1 VKNAKSIL
9 VVAILGGLTAVVFA
23 LPDYFDVLS
32 ATYNV
37 SGSPKLSETPC
48 SICHVS
54 EEDFGYN
61 PFGKALQG
69 KMQEAGKSSIDAEL
83 LAMLESED
91 SDGDGIANVDELKGD
106 SFPGDPAS
114 KPSGEAAASTDSS
127 ATPPAPTPGEA
138 PAKPLV
144 PKHAY
149 HGAFVHFPLAL
160 FLAGLLFDTWG
171 FVRKNRDFLMAGWYN
186 LVLAAVTAI
195 VGLASGFAAMILTR
209 LPAKGIILEHML
221 FAIGTTIAMWIMVS
235 LRVHKHD
242 QMSPG
247 TRVLYYTLA
256 AGATVML
263 SWVGHLGGIMVYG
276 E

>member
-1 VKNAKSIL
+1 MKNAKSIL
-9 VVAILGGLTAVVFA
+9 VAAVLIGTPGAVFA
-23 LPDYFDVLS
+23 LPDYLDVLS

-37 SGSPKLSETPC
+37 SASPKLSESPC

-61 PFGKALQG
+61 PFGKALQA
-69 KMQEAGKSSIDAEL
+69 KMQEAGKSSVDAEL
-83 LAMLESED
+83 LAMLESDD
-91 SDGDGIANVDELKGD
+91 SDGDGVANVDELKGD

-127 ATPPAPTPGEA
+127 ATTPAASPGEA
-138 PAKPLV
+138 PKKPLI

-195 VGLASGFAAMILTR
+195 IGLASGFAAMILTR
-209 LPAKGIILEHML
+209 LPARGIILEHML
-221 FAIGTTIAMWIMVS
+221 YAIGTTIAMWIMVS

-242 QMSPG
+242 QMSLG
-247 TRVLYYTLA
+247 TRVLYYALA
-256 AGATVML
+256 AGATFML